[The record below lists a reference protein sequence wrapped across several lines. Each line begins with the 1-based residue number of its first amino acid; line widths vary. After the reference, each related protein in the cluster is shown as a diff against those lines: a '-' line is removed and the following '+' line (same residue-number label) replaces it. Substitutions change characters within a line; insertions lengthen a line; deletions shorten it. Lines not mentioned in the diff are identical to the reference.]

1 MKLFLYFYHPTVCIM
16 HYDSFLTTL
25 ILASQTFF
33 QLSVDGKCPLK
44 GRCQKSESRSDHALQ
59 GHVYRDAKVS
69 RFPACY
75 AECQKDKGCMSTNYN
90 LVTQVVNWT
99 IRQRQPNLRGWW
111 GEKNS
116 IYAEVLDRYPGKYFS
131 TKTKFSLWEL
141 ILRFKTD
148 FYYWR
153 KLRQIFK
160 NVQEL

>member
-1 MKLFLYFYHPTVCIM
+1 M

-90 LVTQVVNWT
+90 LVTQVCQLNHQTATTKPSWLVG
-99 IRQRQPNLRGWW
+99 R
-111 GEKNS
+111 KNS

-131 TKTKFSLWEL
+131 TKTKFSL
-141 ILRFKTD
+141 
-148 FYYWR
+148 
-153 KLRQIFK
+153 
-160 NVQEL
+160 